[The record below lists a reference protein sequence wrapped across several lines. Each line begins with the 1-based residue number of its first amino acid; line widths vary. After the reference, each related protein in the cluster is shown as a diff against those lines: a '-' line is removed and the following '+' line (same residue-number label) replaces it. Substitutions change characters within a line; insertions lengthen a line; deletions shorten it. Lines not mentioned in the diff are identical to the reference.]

1 MRQILMLLMLCS
13 SIAFSQLPVRS
24 GKTMQR
30 NTFWL
35 LDSTTTPYAILEG
48 MYQNDTPKVFLWRTI
63 ASDGYDWSL
72 RTRDKG
78 GFSTAIS
85 SGIQAVSKG
94 NDSTYAEVKV
104 DGSGQIIG
112 RVRRIP
118 GATALSNAFAIDYDS
133 LLFSVAGSEVFRL
146 LSTGATITGNSIITG
161 TLNIDSIITAL
172 RLTSNLTVDGTVTGD
187 TLVGDWT
194 ITGNWQSTAQGSLAG
209 VASAKFYYQPSTG
222 NTVLGSWGKD
232 ASTIGTISFYLA
244 KSDGSGGE
252 IEVSI
257 DSVSTNF
264 TGNALPSAAS
274 TYALGSATSPW
285 SYLYVD
291 SASSPLGAFRM
302 RDSLDVQ
309 YQISANSYTGGML
322 TTFDTARVA
331 YLDKTNTFTQS
342 MTLNQNLTVGG
353 IALLDTIRNP
363 LTQVVVD
370 DSLTVTGNV
379 YLPTTTAAVG
389 GVYINAAQFLHGFGT
404 NNVFVGDNAG
414 NFTLSGANLNVGV
427 GTATL
432 KNLTT
437 GDFNIAVGYLAGTN
451 MTTGSSNVS
460 VGYRSANGVT
470 TGSRNILIG
479 FSAGELAGNVSDK
492 LYIEPT
498 ISTTPLIGGDFAA
511 DSVDINGT
519 LNVTENVNVANIL
532 AVNGADMTSDDATFA
547 LLNVTP
553 TTINAFGA
561 ATTISM
567 GALTGTTTINN
578 DLVVGDELVVQGTGT
593 SSFAGDVAINGG
605 DITTTGDLTIT
616 PAGKQVKLNGGSGAM
631 NLFFQGTGSADL
643 EQILFQKNDST
654 KAAILYRPYGA
665 SVPKTLRILTNKSD
679 HQMQFLTGNQ
689 VIALTLDSSQGATF
703 AAGISGTTG
712 TFSGDVAINGDDL
725 TSDGDLTIT
734 PAGDDV
740 TISSDGTT
748 RLFVNSAAGVDASL
762 NFLEN
767 SVAKWAIYHDAS
779 ADRFAI
785 FNSGLGANAMYID
798 SATSNATFAAGIS
811 GTTILT
817 GKLTTVDTIR
827 AGDYATYSY
836 FIPGGSLVTSSD
848 STSKWAIRSA
858 SFNLANFGKVTPREY
873 RFKKEN
879 FLRTFDESSVPDSID
894 VQINDSTSVRR
905 SNRKA
910 KDAARTEFY
919 FRNNQWAERMSQ
931 VEHNGFLAQEFNQQ
945 LFGRDSKEIRQE
957 DINIALWL
965 KVQELEARIK
975 KLEELR

>member
-1 MRQILMLLMLCS
+1 MRHALYILLLFPML
-13 SIAFSQLPVRS
+13 AFSQDYLFRANPVPNTDYGFDLGRFDKRWDSLFVRIGKFS
-24 GKTMQR
+24 G
-30 NTFWL
+30 N
-35 LDSTTTPYAILEG
+35 
-48 MYQNDTPKVFLWRTI
+48 V
-63 ASDGYDWSL
+63 
-72 RTRDKG
+72 
-78 GFSTAIS
+78 
-85 SGIQAVSKG
+85 
-94 NDSTYAEVKV
+94 
-104 DGSGQIIG
+104 
-112 RVRRIP
+112 
-118 GATALSNAFAIDYDS
+118 AID
-133 LLFSVAGSEVFRL
+133 
-146 LSTGATITGNSIITG
+146 G
-161 TLNIDSIITAL
+161 TLSIDSIITAL

-725 TSDGDLTIT
+725 SSDGDLTIT

-957 DINIALWL
+957 DINIAMWL